1 MSKTNDQGLNTSFLK
16 NLSLGLL
23 LAFGSRPLP
32 IAYNRHL
39 TIKTGQTSINI
50 VMKIDQQL
58 ISRLEQLTRLEL
70 TEAEKQRLEGDLNNI
85 LAMVER
91 LQSLDT
97 AGVEPLA
104 YINDEEENRWRED
117 EVANQASR
125 EEALKNAP
133 DSDDTYFRTPK
144 VIDL

>member
-1 MSKTNDQGLNTSFLK
+1 
-16 NLSLGLL
+16 
-23 LAFGSRPLP
+23 
-32 IAYNRHL
+32 
-39 TIKTGQTSINI
+39 
-50 VMKIDQQL
+50 MKIDQQL

-70 TEAEKQRLEGDLNNI
+70 TEAEKLRLEGDLNNI

-97 AGVEPLA
+97 TGVEPLA
-104 YINDEEENRWRED
+104 YINEEGENNWRED
-117 EVANQASR
+117 EVQYQTDR

-133 DSDDTYFRTPK
+133 DRDEQYFRTPK

>member
-1 MSKTNDQGLNTSFLK
+1 
-16 NLSLGLL
+16 
-23 LAFGSRPLP
+23 
-32 IAYNRHL
+32 
-39 TIKTGQTSINI
+39 
-50 VMKIDQQL
+50 MKIDQQL

-70 TEAEKQRLEGDLNNI
+70 TEAEKLRLEGDLNNI

-97 AGVEPLA
+97 TGVEPLA
-104 YINDEEENRWRED
+104 YINDEGENTWRED
-117 EVANQASR
+117 EVQNQADR

-133 DSDDTYFRTPK
+133 DRDEHYFRTLK